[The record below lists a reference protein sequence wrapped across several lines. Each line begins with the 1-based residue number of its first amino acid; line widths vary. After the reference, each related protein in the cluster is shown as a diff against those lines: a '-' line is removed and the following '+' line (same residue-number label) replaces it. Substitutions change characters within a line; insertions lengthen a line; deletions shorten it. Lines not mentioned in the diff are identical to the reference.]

1 MIIAY
6 SNQLVQWI
14 AMVHL
19 PFNEQHFWTCVIQ
32 VLTALFTADM
42 VLGLWDHVKDTVE
55 VVEEVVDQLTFVEVD
70 EKNWVGVFMCVCGG
84 GRGACSSSVDEADR
98 VATLR
103 MIL

>member
-1 MIIAY
+1 MIVAY
-6 SNQLVQWI
+6 SYQLVQCI

-32 VLTALFTADM
+32 VLTALFTVDM
-42 VLGLWDHVKDTVE
+42 VLGLWDHVKETLD
-55 VVEEVVDQLTFVEVD
+55 
-70 EKNWVGVFMCVCGG
+70 
-84 GRGACSSSVDEADR
+84 SSVNEADR